1 MRIQLLT
8 NEEKEFAEKNH
19 YIVDRFLSY
28 NHLVESDYYDVIIFG
43 YLHAVQ
49 AYLRTP
55 ELAKYQFSTIAQR
68 KMKDCLINEYISQN
82 RSKRKAPMAD
92 YHENYETATLDEFLP
107 NRMSCMAETLDNQNQ
122 LYKLLSHITPKE
134 KKVIFMKADGYSH
147 QEIAESCD
155 ITIHG
160 VSSRLTRMRH
170 RLRMLSL
177 I

>member
-19 YIVDRFLSY
+19 YIVERFLSY
-28 NHLVESDYYDVIIFG
+28 NHLNESDYYDVIIFG

-49 AYLRTP
+49 EYLRTP

-68 KMKDCLINEYISQN
+68 KMKDCMINEYISQS
-82 RSKRKAPMAD
+82 RPKRKSPMAD

-122 LYKLLSHITPKE
+122 LYKLLSYITPKE
-134 KKVIFMKADGYSH
+134 KEVIFMRADGYTYR
-147 QEIAESCD
+147 EIAESCS
-155 ITIHG
+155 ITIRG
-160 VSSRLTRMRH
+160 VSSRLSRMRH
-170 RLRMLSL
+170 RLKALSL
-177 I
+177 M